1 MMGSTPIALYIFVS
15 DKKEFNVVSD
25 SELCA
30 KELFSVTVPAK
41 TESLD
46 RTLPTTGN
54 MASPLITFLR
64 FMLLYY
70 ILTKKSFFYFV

>member
-1 MMGSTPIALYIFVS
+1 MMGSTPSALYIFVS

-30 KELFSVTVPAK
+30 KDLSAVTVPAK
-41 TESLD
+41 TELLE

-54 MASPLITFLR
+54 MANPLITFLR
-64 FMLLYY
+64 FMLL
-70 ILTKKSFFYFV
+70 